1 MKIVFLMHVWAEC
14 IQNQA
19 SACKH
24 IIAPILYFL
33 DNVFFCP
40 GNKKGS
46 VILCMLWVH
55 CLCGTVTSAVVC
67 LKPFPM
73 KQSQL
78 KGYFLVTGDCPETF
92 FVLNQFVLAL
102 NKPRSESS
110 TGK

>member
-1 MKIVFLMHVWAEC
+1 MFGLNAFKIKQAHANTSLRPSYIFLTMFSFVPVTKKA
-14 IQNQA
+14 A
-19 SACKH
+19 SFCACCGF
-24 IIAPILYFL
+24 IAL
-33 DNVFFCP
+33 
-40 GNKKGS
+40 
-46 VILCMLWVH
+46 
-55 CLCGTVTSAVVC
+55 LCGTVTSAVVC

-110 TGK
+110 MGK

>member
-55 CLCGTVTSAVVC
+55 CLTLWHGDIRRSVFEAV
-67 LKPFPM
+67 
-73 KQSQL
+73 S
-78 KGYFLVTGDCPETF
+78 DETITAKRI
-92 FVLNQFVLAL
+92 LSCYGRL
-102 NKPRSESS
+102 P
-110 TGK
+110 